1 MILILIAVP
10 CLQRVEGHGGVRGR
24 DEQEGRG
31 LDDGLG
37 HESVGTTD
45 DVEPTERAR
54 AVQWSVISVWG
65 GEADLKAL
73 KSRRGLSPVNEAR
86 GSEGRVVAGKCEIG
100 GKWWGMRERN
110 VCTET
115 IYLTEMW
122 FKHRPAEAERKY

>member
-1 MILILIAVP
+1 MVKFAKFEIE
-10 CLQRVEGHGGVRGR
+10 RYRGQWR
-24 DEQEGRG
+24 SS
-31 LDDGLG
+31 DDGLG

-122 FKHRPAEAERKY
+122 FKHRYL